1 MCVWGWGM
9 YFSDSPREKR
19 KATRGAGILRRAFH
33 PFPMPSA
40 GSPLLKR
47 PRDTWETPGISSFH
61 SVLWALYYQK
71 GTASKWILQQTNG
84 NIDIIITCTV
94 VPTGSEKCYTQ
105 LVLCLPVSKSPNPSE
120 SLAYDL
126 SPVKPLCYRMR
137 EKQISTLEESLLC
150 SVQRSSRNWWNWEG
164 KRWNGQLSIGSYN
177 PVTCPAGLD
186 LGPKSLPHPLHFQ
199 WRDNLGHGSPG
210 MMGQLRE
217 LGRVSLSSVKF
228 PSGISE
234 GSLNISLSDYPF
246 KIPNFWSKCCL
257 SRKTWTIW
265 VEVMQS
271 ASVAQPS
278 PTEHVHK

>member
-19 KATRGAGILRRAFH
+19 KATRGGGILRRAFH

-71 GTASKWILQQTNG
+71 GTASEWILQQTNG

-94 VPTGSEKCYTQ
+94 VPTGPEKCYTQ

-137 EKQISTLEESLLC
+137 EKQITHSWRISTVFCTEKQQKLVKLRRQEVKWTVKHWVLQSCDLPSWIRPWAKVSAPSFAF
-150 SVQRSSRNWWNWEG
+150 SVMWQPWPREPRND
-164 KRWNGQLSIGSYN
+164 GSTQGAR
-177 PVTCPAGLD
+177 PCLALFC
-186 LGPKSLPHPLHFQ
+186 K
-199 WRDNLGHGSPG
+199 
-210 MMGQLRE
+210 
-217 LGRVSLSSVKF
+217 VSLWNLW
-228 PSGISE
+228 GISE
-234 GSLNISLSDYPF
+234 LI
-246 KIPNFWSKCCL
+246 
-257 SRKTWTIW
+257 
-265 VEVMQS
+265 
-271 ASVAQPS
+271 
-278 PTEHVHK
+278 